1 MTKRKKIL
9 IYSLTMSIYILIIPE
24 FIIRTIKSDYILWL
38 SHITSLGGALNPLL
52 SVTIFMICISILL
65 AILTLF
71 IAERFFRTRSASNDE

>member
-1 MTKRKKIL
+1 MAKRKKIL
-9 IYSLTMSIYILIIPE
+9 IYSLIIIIYILIIPE

-38 SHITSLGGALNPLL
+38 SHIISLGGVLNPLM

-71 IAERFFRTRSASNDE
+71 IAKRFFRARSPSNNE